1 MCDLLEK
8 GEKVSAK
15 TVCTVFERLLR
26 FVSDGSHPYSPI
38 KHPFLLY
45 TFFDWEG
52 DGETDHVGIVERCEN
67 GIVYTVE
74 GNSGDACRQRSYP
87 VGSSSI
93 YGYGI
98 LAY

>member
-98 LAY
+98 PAY